1 MKIYKQNEHGQVV
14 ISYDGERIDEDAHS
28 ICVRAIFQVERAQV
42 GEVVL
47 SRGDIFTEWFYRD
60 RWYNIFR
67 IQDPHTYALKC
78 YYCNITRPSQFNADE
93 IRSDDLALDILV
105 LPDQQILVLDQDE
118 FDDLQLED
126 SERTACLNA
135 VAQIHALVKA
145 HTHPFEFYSDVSS
158 SG

>member
-60 RWYNIFR
+60 R
-67 IQDPHTYALKC
+67 
-78 YYCNITRPSQFNADE
+78 
-93 IRSDDLALDILV
+93 
-105 LPDQQILVLDQDE
+105 
-118 FDDLQLED
+118 
-126 SERTACLNA
+126 
-135 VAQIHALVKA
+135 
-145 HTHPFEFYSDVSS
+145 
-158 SG
+158 